1 MRLLQLVLV
10 VLSFVTGMVDAVT
23 YLAFGHVF
31 AANMTGNVIVLGFAL
46 VGAGDI
52 SATASVVSLAL
63 FLAGA
68 ALSARFARRLQPTR
82 HRWLRTML
90 GFETGLLVVAAALSA
105 KQLVAVSDLVVVGLL
120 AVAMGMRTLTVRRLG
135 IADVST
141 TVLTSTL
148 AALAAD
154 TLLSGAPFKA
164 AGLRLIIVTAMLLG
178 AASGAVLLA
187 GGPAPVLGIAAG
199 LLLILT
205 VGYVAVEG

>member
-1 MRLLQLVLV
+1 MRRLQLVLV

-46 VGAGDI
+46 IGAGEI
-52 SATASVVSLAL
+52 SATASVVSLVL
-63 FLAGA
+63 FMAGA
-68 ALSARFARRLQPTR
+68 GVSARLARGLQPVR

-90 GFETGLLVVAAALSA
+90 GLEAGLLIVAAALSLR
-105 KQLVAVSDLVVVGLL
+105 QLVVVSELVVVGLL

-164 AGLRLIIVTAMLLG
+164 AGLRLVIITAMLLG
-178 AASGAVLLA
+178 AASGALLLR
-187 GGPAPVLGIAAG
+187 GGPAQVLVVAAG

-205 VGYVAVEG
+205 VSYVVADG